1 MPYAL
6 GGGYV
11 LGRELVSFIAEN
23 ARMLELYNSEDAAMG
38 AWLGG
43 FKVTRKHDTRWD
55 DGCYNSSPQLL
66 QVFGC
71 KWM

>member
-1 MPYAL
+1 MRLSRYVPYAL

-55 DGCYNSSPQLL
+55 DRC
-66 QVFGC
+66 
-71 KWM
+71 

>member
-43 FKVTRKHDTRWD
+43 FKVTRKHDTRW
-55 DGCYNSSPQLL
+55 GNALRATR
-66 QVFGC
+66 VR
-71 KWM
+71 

>member
-55 DGCYNSSPQLL
+55 D
-66 QVFGC
+66 
-71 KWM
+71 WW

>member
-43 FKVTRKHDTRWD
+43 FKVTRKHDTRWN
-55 DGCYNSSPQLL
+55 DG
-66 QVFGC
+66 
-71 KWM
+71 W

>member
-55 DGCYNSSPQLL
+55 KGQWVL
-66 QVFGC
+66 GARG
-71 KWM
+71 

>member
-1 MPYAL
+1 MRLSRYVPYAL

-55 DGCYNSSPQLL
+55 DR
-66 QVFGC
+66 
-71 KWM
+71 W